1 MKNIVLTSA
10 IVFSSVIGLFI
21 GEIIGKANEKR
32 TWQER
37 LIQADLAEYNRK
49 SGEWQMRTM
58 DDIKMSAVIL
68 GKVSNELAP
77 Q

>member
-1 MKNIVLTSA
+1 MKNIVLTAA
-10 IVFSSVIGLFI
+10 ILFSTTIGLFL
-21 GEIIGKANEKR
+21 GDMIGKASEKR

-49 SGEWQMRTM
+49 SGEWQMRSM

-68 GKVSNELAP
+68 GKVSGEVAP

>member
-1 MKNIVLTSA
+1 MKNIVLTTA
-10 IVFSSVIGLFI
+10 ILFSTTIGLFL
-21 GEIIGKANEKR
+21 GDMIGKASEKR

-49 SGEWQMRTM
+49 SGEWQMRSM

-68 GKVSNELAP
+68 GKVSGEVAP

>member
-1 MKNIVLTSA
+1 MKNIVLTTV
-10 IVFSSVIGLFI
+10 ILFSTTIGLFL
-21 GEIIGKANEKR
+21 GDMIGKASEKR

-49 SGEWQMRTM
+49 SGEWQMRSM

-68 GKVSNELAP
+68 GKVSGEVAP

>member
-1 MKNIVLTSA
+1 MKNIVLITAILFSTATGLLLGDMVGKTS
-10 IVFSSVIGLFI
+10 
-21 GEIIGKANEKR
+21 ERR

-49 SGEWQMRTM
+49 SGEWQMRSM

-68 GKVSNELAP
+68 GKVSGEVAP